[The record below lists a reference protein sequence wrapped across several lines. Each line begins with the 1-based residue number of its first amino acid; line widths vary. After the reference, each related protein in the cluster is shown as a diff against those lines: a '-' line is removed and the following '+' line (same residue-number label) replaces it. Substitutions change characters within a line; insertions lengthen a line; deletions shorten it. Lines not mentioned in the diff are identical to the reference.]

1 MREAGGDMDS
11 DEAAQAA
18 KDGPAL
24 ASEALVVLVAV
35 LVLAVL
41 GLKVAVLVHVATLV
55 AVPAG
60 ARAVATA
67 LGLELGLVVP
77 VPALVPAAVL
87 ALAFAVARLWA
98 GRARALGLALAAV
111 GPGTGPRSL
120 SGPWNHLRA
129 LCILPSYRHQTER
142 TVDRDPSEQGTER
155 GSMYCRAWRLSQGD
169 RAQQTRPEAAR
180 N

>member
-1 MREAGGDMDS
+1 MDS

-24 ASEALVVLVAV
+24 ASEALVAV
-35 LVLAVL
+35 LVL
-41 GLKVAVLVHVATLV
+41 VALLV

-60 ARAVATA
+60 ARWVATA

-77 VPALVPAAVL
+77 VPVLVSAAVLALAL

-129 LCILPSYRHQTER
+129 LCILPSYRHQTEGDR
-142 TVDRDPSEQGTER
+142 GDRDGVEESGSEVDVRFVGPDKPKAGRKQSKTADSENGTR
-155 GSMYCRAWRLSQGD
+155 RHKPKIGR
-169 RAQQTRPEAAR
+169 
-180 N
+180 